1 MPQANAQ
8 DRDLP
13 GKVLHQCDGN
23 ARFIRGTRTG
33 GNDDLFG
40 RDLRDL
46 CQRDGIVAMHDEL
59 CPQFPEIL
67 HEVVRE
73 GIVIVDDENHTNAPL
88 SASSTARN
96 RARALFTV
104 SWYSHSG
111 SESNTTPPP
120 ACTYALPSLISM
132 VRMAMHVSML
142 PAKSI

>member
-1 MPQANAQ
+1 MEMP
-8 DRDLP
+8 
-13 GKVLHQCDGN
+13 
-23 ARFIRGTRTG
+23 RFIGRTRAG
-33 GNDDLFG
+33 GNDDLIRCDF
-40 RDLRDL
+40 RDLFK
-46 CQRDGIVAMHDEL
+46 RDGIVAMHDEI

-73 GIVIVDDENHTNAPL
+73 GIVIVDDENHTHAPL
-88 SASSTARN
+88 SAISTARN

-104 SWYSHSG
+104 SWYSYSG

-132 VRMAMHVSML
+132 VRMAMHVSRL